1 MIAGTI
7 GHAPDVRAGVSEQVR
22 AAVAVETYLHWL
34 QLKLGHVLMDDLMTP
49 DQGIAWHALCRE
61 LRLGPA
67 PVDEGVDE
75 ATLAGTGRELEAWLD
90 GHVSEDSQGLWLVG
104 APATGICTLLHD
116 LVVAARPGG
125 AVPVPLLIC
134 GQATRTSIALLE
146 LVGGW
151 RGMSAEEALTQWWS
165 AVELDIRRQV
175 DRTWRAAPLRDMPAL
190 HVIAGVDELGDSAAH
205 ATAIAWAGAL
215 AGAGARVVVSSR
227 GAEVA
232 GLAALPRLRRLYV
245 LPLTRAPQ
253 DRFLAAWARL
263 SGPWGRTDSERV
275 ATARSDAGGLRL
287 ARRPGHLAMLAV
299 LSARAGDASRPSGP
313 EPALPVDLA
322 GLQRALLEELDL
334 EQQAHRQLLA
344 RIVAD
349 PASALDEPT
358 RQRWLAV
365 LVAAAVYADHIELG
379 EALGRDP
386 RLVPVGT
393 GLMLAAA
400 RAWADGA
407 CPIGPVLTASGSLR
421 ARPRCDRGHDDE
433 MARLLWLGRAAGW
446 WGPEA
451 IFLLRRA
458 VPGRERLAE
467 VSATEVRPRPLLLAL
482 AALDAVWAPHPAA
495 LLRAVPL
502 GLVLAEGGT
511 LGPVTAA
518 ALHGDGGCAEEVRP
532 IRELFHRFLEL
543 ELALVALAVD
553 HAGLQ
558 DTVMAMVAARD
569 LDLDDALDLAL
580 AQDGAAVRP
589 RRRDAGEPDRE
600 RGAYLDLALAL
611 AARLTP
617 CGAPELV
624 ADLERARQVALQ
636 LGDELSTPRHRDRM
650 RALVGFLIALLVYAI
665 DHHLLPPRT
674 ELGRDEVLRLA
685 QLMGSPTAVASA
697 FAADRQAQVVAD
709 WQWVMQQRWAP
720 HRVAAV
726 LLAEMPERV
735 ALAPAEI
742 LPRAH
747 AWLRAWLASPLP

>member
-1 MIAGTI
+1 MIDGSPGSRRLGVRT
-7 GHAPDVRAGVSEQVR
+7 PDQ
-22 AAVAVETYLHWL
+22 AAAVETYLQWL

-49 DQGIAWHALCRE
+49 DQGVAWHALCRE
-61 LRLGPA
+61 LRLGPE
-67 PVDEGVDE
+67 PIDEGADE
-75 ATLAGTGRELEAWLD
+75 ETLAGAGRELDAWLSE
-90 GHVSEDSQGLWLVG
+90 HVPGDSRGVWLVG
-104 APATGICTLLHD
+104 AAATGICTLLHD
-116 LVVAARPGG
+116 LVVARPGG
-125 AVPVPLLIC
+125 PLPVPLLIC
-134 GQATRTSIALLE
+134 GQATRASIALLD

-151 RGMSAEEALTQWWS
+151 QGMTVEDVLTQWWS

-175 DRTWRAAPLRDMPAL
+175 DRTWRAAPLRRMSAL
-190 HVIAGVDELGDSAAH
+190 YVIAGVDELRGAA
-205 ATAIAWAGAL
+205 AQESVIAWAGAL
-215 AGAGARVVVSSR
+215 AAGGERVVVSSR

-232 GLAALPRLRRLYV
+232 GLIALPRLRRLFV

-253 DRFLAAWARL
+253 DRFLAAWARH

-275 ATARSDAGGLRL
+275 VAARQAPGGLRL

-299 LSARAGDASRPSGP
+299 LSARADAAPRPPGP
-313 EPALPVDLA
+313 APALPVDLA
-322 GLQRALLEELDL
+322 GLQRGLLDELDL
-334 EQQAHRQLLA
+334 DQQAHRQLLA

-349 PASALDEPT
+349 PASALDDST
-358 RQRWLAV
+358 RQRWLAA
-365 LVAAAVYADHIELG
+365 LVAAAVYSDHVELG
-379 EALGRDP
+379 EALGRDE
-386 RLVPVGT
+386 RLGSVGS

-400 RAWADGA
+400 RAWADGT
-407 CPIGPVLTASGSLR
+407 CPMVPVLTASGALR
-421 ARPRCDRGHDDE
+421 SRPRCERGHDDE

-467 VSATEVRPRPLLLAL
+467 VTATEVRPRPLLLAL
-482 AALDAVWAPHPAA
+482 AAVEAVWAPHPAA
-495 LLRAVPL
+495 LLRSVPL

-553 HAGLQ
+553 RTDLQ
-558 DTVMAMVAARD
+558 ATVMEMAAARD

-580 AQDGAAVRP
+580 AQDGAAVVRP
-589 RRRDAGEPDRE
+589 RRRDVGDEDRD
-600 RGAYLDLALAL
+600 RSAYLDLALAL

-617 CGAPELV
+617 CGAPELL
-624 ADLERARQVALQ
+624 ADLERARQAALL
-636 LGDELSTPRHRDRM
+636 LGEELDSPRHRERM
-650 RALVGFLIALLVYAI
+650 RELVGFLISLLIYAI
-665 DHHLLPPRT
+665 DRHLLPPRS
-674 ELGRDEVLRLA
+674 ELRRDEAQRLA
-685 QLMGSPTAVASA
+685 QQLASPTAVAAA
-697 FAADRQAQVVAD
+697 FAGDRQAQVIAD

-720 HRVAAV
+720 HRVAEA

-747 AWLRAWLASPLP
+747 AWLQAWLASPMT

>member
-1 MIAGTI
+1 MIDGTV
-7 GHAPDVRAGVSEQVR
+7 GRTPGARARAEQAR
-22 AAVAVETYLHWL
+22 EAAAIETYLHWL

-49 DQGIAWHALCRE
+49 DQGLAWHALCRE
-61 LRLGPA
+61 LRLGLVA
-67 PVDEGVDE
+67 VDEGVDE
-75 ATLAGTGRELEAWLD
+75 ATLAGAGRALDAWL
-90 GHVSEDSQGLWLVG
+90 GEPVLEDSRGVWLVG
-104 APATGICTLLHD
+104 APSTGICTLLHD
-116 LVVAARPGG
+116 LVVAARPGVP
-125 AVPVPLLIC
+125 VPVPLLIC
-134 GQATRTSIALLE
+134 GQATRTSIALLD

-151 RGMSAEEALTQWWS
+151 HGMTAEEALDQWWS

-175 DRTWRAAPLRDMPAL
+175 DRTWRAERLRRMRAL
-190 HVIAGVDELGDSAAH
+190 HVIAGVDELRDSASQD
-205 ATAIAWAGAL
+205 TVIAWAGEL
-215 AGAGARVVVSSR
+215 AAAGARVVVSSR
-227 GAEVA
+227 HVEVA
-232 GLAALPRLRRLYV
+232 GLAALPRLRRLFV

-275 ATARSDAGGLRL
+275 AAAREAGGGLRL

-299 LSARAGDASRPSGP
+299 LSARASD
-313 EPALPVDLA
+313 ALPVDLA
-322 GLQRALLEELDL
+322 GLQRALLDELDL
-334 EQQAHRQLLA
+334 GQQAHRQLLA

-358 RQRWLAV
+358 RQRWLAA
-365 LVAAAVYADHIELG
+365 LVAAAVYADHVELG
-379 EALGRDP
+379 EALGRDE

-400 RAWADGA
+400 RAWADGT

-421 ARPRCDRGHDDE
+421 SRPRCERGGHDDE

-467 VSATEVRPRPLLLAL
+467 VSPTEVRPRPLLLAL

-518 ALHGDGGCAEEVRP
+518 ALHGEGGCTEELRP

-543 ELALVALAVD
+543 ELALVALALGRTD
-553 HAGLQ
+553 LQ
-558 DTVMAMVAARD
+558 DTVMEMAAARD

-580 AQDGAAVRP
+580 AQDGAAVVRP
-589 RRRDAGEPDRE
+589 RRREVGVPDRD

-636 LGDELSTPRHRDRM
+636 LGDELATPRHRERM
-650 RALVGFLIALLVYAI
+650 RTLVGFLVALLVYAI
-665 DHHLLPPRT
+665 DRHLAPPRT
-674 ELGRDEVLRLA
+674 ELRRDEVQRLA
-685 QLMGSPTAVASA
+685 QQLGSAAAVAAA
-697 FAADRQAQVVAD
+697 FAADRQAQVVVD

-720 HRVAAV
+720 HRVAAT
-726 LLAEMPERV
+726 LLAEMPDRV
-735 ALAPAEI
+735 ALTPAEI

-747 AWLRAWLASPLP
+747 AWLRAWLASPSP